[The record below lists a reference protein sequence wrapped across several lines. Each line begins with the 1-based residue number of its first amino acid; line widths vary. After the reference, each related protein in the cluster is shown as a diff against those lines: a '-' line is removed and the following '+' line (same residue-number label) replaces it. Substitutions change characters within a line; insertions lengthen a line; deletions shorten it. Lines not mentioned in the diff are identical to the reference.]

1 LHCRI
6 LARHA
11 QTKAMKKLLTT
22 LCFLALVLAAKA
34 DGDFTKALTPGELAA
49 TGLDKLTAGELARLK
64 AVVERYKSGEVAVA
78 RQQAEQQVA
87 ATEAKAREAERK
99 AAVAE
104 ARTQVAEA
112 KSATAAPPADTKK
125 PSWLTALITLKH
137 TEDKPDRAEAFETR
151 IVGDFDGW
159 SGHTTFKLEN
169 GQVWQ
174 QNGGDSYY
182 GDLRHSPRVK
192 IYPGILGSYWMDVEG
207 VRQRV
212 KVKPIHLE

>member
-1 LHCRI
+1 
-6 LARHA
+6 
-11 QTKAMKKLLTT
+11 MKTLLTS
-22 LCFLALVLAAKA
+22 LCFLALVVAAKA
-34 DGDFTKALTPGELAA
+34 DGDFTKTLAPDELAA
-49 TGLDKLTAGELARLK
+49 TGLGKLTADELAQLK
-64 AVVERYKSGEVAVA
+64 AVVERYKSGEVAVV
-78 RQQAEQQVA
+78 RQQAEQKVA
-87 ATEAKAREAERK
+87 ATEAKAREAEQK

-104 ARTQVAEA
+104 ARTQEVAA
-112 KSATAAPPADTKK
+112 QSAIAVPPADKKK
-125 PSWLTALITLKH
+125 PGWLTALITLKR
-137 TEDKPDRAEAFETR
+137 TEEKPDKAEAFETR

-182 GDLRHSPRVK
+182 GDLQHSPRVK
-192 IYPGILGSYWMDVEG
+192 IYPGVLGSYWMDVEG